1 MKASLVGVTT
11 HPSSPVDRPETLEQ
25 NFHHDLH
32 QQHWRPYESL
42 HWVQLHQWC
51 GDNILHCQDH
61 CCREGMFPQARLVS
75 LQLDEE
81 SMKREP
87 LPPAK
92 EAPLTFG
99 SSYVQELLGGDND
112 GNDKNQPTRKPQFRL
127 RLAISNRL
135 YMILC
140 SVIKVLDMI
149 AKGQQCYHI
158 NTYL

>member
-1 MKASLVGVTT
+1 
-11 HPSSPVDRPETLEQ
+11 
-25 NFHHDLH
+25 
-32 QQHWRPYESL
+32 
-42 HWVQLHQWC
+42 
-51 GDNILHCQDH
+51 
-61 CCREGMFPQARLVS
+61 MFPQARLVS

-112 GNDKNQPTRKPQFRL
+112 VNDKNQPTRKPQFRL

-140 SVIKVLDMI
+140 SVTKVLDMI
-149 AKGQQCYHI
+149 AKEQQCYHI
-158 NTYL
+158 DIFMILIEISAGWDWERGVLYFTSSPSTAPYIQHVYR